1 MEYGHFEQFFLD
13 FLYFLFWKK
22 NLSTTINQK
31 YTALVQG

>member
-1 MEYGHFEQFFLD
+1 MEYGHFEQFLVFS
-13 FLYFLFWKK
+13 LFKKK